1 MSVLLDKPDTAGLRF
16 DTHDDALNF
25 AAQLVNDSKDWL
37 AVHDL
42 NIVKRYKEAEL
53 EIVFEFRVRPQRD
66 KFHLVFSSI
75 PDVGFGHTEVA
86 SDFDTTSHANHASS
100 NRDHDFVLIPVTNF
114 VECPQNIVASQ
125 VRLEPAKERLDFFR
139 QVLGPPETVGHLSN
153 TPREGE
159 SGEFWFNFAR
169 CDCHGVGSIV
179 EVWSG
184 MVTHLSKTWQHYA
197 GYDPDT
203 EQY

>member
-75 PDVGFGHTEVA
+75 PDVGFGHTKSRPQAGRSGSRNSLVQ
-86 SDFDTTSHANHASS
+86 H
-100 NRDHDFVLIPVTNF
+100 R
-114 VECPQNIVASQ
+114 VEKRI
-125 VRLEPAKERLDFFR
+125 
-139 QVLGPPETVGHLSN
+139 GG
-153 TPREGE
+153 
-159 SGEFWFNFAR
+159 
-169 CDCHGVGSIV
+169 
-179 EVWSG
+179 
-184 MVTHLSKTWQHYA
+184 
-197 GYDPDT
+197 
-203 EQY
+203 